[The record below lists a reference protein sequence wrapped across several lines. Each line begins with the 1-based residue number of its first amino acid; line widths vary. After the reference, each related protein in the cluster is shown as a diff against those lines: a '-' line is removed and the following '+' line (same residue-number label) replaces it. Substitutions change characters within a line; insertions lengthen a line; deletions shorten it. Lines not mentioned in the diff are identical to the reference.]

1 LNFKITRGIKM
12 GLLDGVAGAVIGNM
26 LGGDKGGMANIA
38 MEMFNQNGG
47 LGGILGKLSEGGLAD
62 AAASWVGKGEN
73 AAVSAD
79 QLGGVLGNDMIA
91 EMAAKFG
98 IDPGMLTGQLAEHL
112 PGVIDKMTPDGEVN
126 DNSGDLLGTV
136 LGMLK

>member
-1 LNFKITRGIKM
+1 M

-26 LGGDKGGMANIA
+26 LGGDKGGMAKIA

-47 LGGILGKLSEGGLAD
+47 LGGILGKLNEGGLAD
-62 AAASWVGKGEN
+62 VAASWVGKGEN

-98 IDPGMLTGQLAEHL
+98 IDPSMLTNQLAEHL